1 MEMLRG
7 VVYTGFVLFS
17 LISTAAFACEG
28 QVGQA
33 IYEDTFTDD
42 SGAWDF
48 TPNAATV
55 KPPNF
60 VFNLDSKYSNIT
72 TQVLTFHTTKD
83 GDYCAEVILPK
94 SIAPDNKY
102 NLGIIFWATDYA
114 NFWMVMLSSDG
125 TLTLFSKANNVWQ
138 TILSVPNAPAYKS
151 DPDAVNALRVTT
163 VAGKIIIYLNGQLE
177 KAIRAQSPDGNLRF
191 GMYAQIDKGV
201 DGTAPILVKS
211 YKVTSGQ

>member
-1 MEMLRG
+1 M
-7 VVYTGFVLFS
+7 
-17 LISTAAFACEG
+17 
-28 QVGQA
+28 
-33 IYEDTFTDD
+33 
-42 SGAWDF
+42 
-48 TPNAATV
+48 
-55 KPPNF
+55 
-60 VFNLDSKYSNIT
+60 FNLDSKYSNIT

-102 NLGIIFWATDYA
+102 NFGITFWATDYA

-163 VAGKIIIYLNGQLE
+163 IAGKFIIYLNGQLE
-177 KAIRAQSPDGNLRF
+177 KAIRAQSPDGSLRF

-201 DGTAPILVKS
+201 DGTTPILVKS